1 MKRGGIASGE
11 RQKSISWTAGPS
23 AGITGIVA
31 SGRIHR
37 CCPLH
42 DIAAGVPQPPSSL
55 RCPVGVG
62 SPVRPKPRSEGMRIS
77 DTPGWGRSLIFV
89 SSLQFRR
96 ELLDAHEQARIER
109 DEKMSEI
116 VTSPT

>member
-31 SGRIHR
+31 CAAGFTTCRL
-37 CCPLH
+37 PFH

-62 SPVRPKPRSEGMRIS
+62 SPVRGSRARRMRIS

-89 SSLQFRR
+89 SSSSSS
-96 ELLDAHEQARIER
+96 AVNCSTA
-109 DEKMSEI
+109 
-116 VTSPT
+116 